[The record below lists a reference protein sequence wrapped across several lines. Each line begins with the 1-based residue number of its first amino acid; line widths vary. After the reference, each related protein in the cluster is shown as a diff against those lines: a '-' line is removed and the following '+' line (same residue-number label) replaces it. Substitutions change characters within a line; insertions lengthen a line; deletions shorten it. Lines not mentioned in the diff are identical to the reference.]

1 MPSTASFEYEKVDE
15 RFSGGAI
22 GQPSTVTHTY
32 IVWRKVGT
40 IDIGKDASLM
50 MTENLL
56 PEMNEYFNLPSAGVR
71 DWAQYARFKGYDAEY
86 IGNGK
91 ARFVYRYSTLYV
103 PDPVIVAGQELAL
116 PASTDYQSLVR
127 TIKVYRYGYVTDP
140 PSTVADSTMADIGG
154 ISVQGTRGALDIQ
167 VPQMR
172 VRLRLVVNA
181 DVQAISAAAGVVIQY
196 VNKQNNAAFLG
207 FPAYSVICEGASLST
222 IDNDFYEV
230 VFDFLYDRFYHH
242 EQVVTM
248 DADGRPTMT
257 SGGNYLRVDW
267 KRLPRTKI
275 DFNDIFST
283 ATRQKARA
291 EKGFF

>member
-1 MPSTASFEYEKVDE
+1 MPSTTTFNYEITDE
-15 RFSGGAI
+15 RFSAGSI
-22 GQPSTVTHTY
+22 GQPSTIQQTL
-32 IVWRKVGT
+32 IVWRITGT
-40 IDIGKDASLM
+40 LNLAKDVSTMLS
-50 MTENLL
+50 ENLI
-56 PEMNEYFNLPSAGVR
+56 PEMNEYYNVSSPGLR
-71 DWAQYARFKGYDAEY
+71 DWAQYARFRGYDAEY
-86 IGNGK
+86 LGNGK
-91 ARFVYRYSTLYV
+91 ARMVLRYSTLYV
-103 PDPVIVAGQELAL
+103 PDPTIVSGQELAL

-127 TIKVYRYGYVTDP
+127 TIKVYRYGYVTNP
-140 PSTVADSTMADIGG
+140 PSTVADTTTADIGG

-230 VFDFLYDRFYHH
+230 VFDFLYDSFYHH

-257 SGGNYLRVDW
+257 TSGAYARVDW
-267 KRLPRTKI
+267 KRLPRSKV